1 MKNKEEF
8 YESGSGIY
16 KYNGYVQIGDYMR
29 LLDIAREN
37 NIFSFDINDAI
48 TYIIRNFPRKT
59 E

>member
-8 YESGSGIY
+8 YENGSGIY
-16 KYNGYVQIGDYMR
+16 KYNGYLQIGDYMR

-37 NIFSFDINDAI
+37 NIFTFDINDAI